1 METAMKRILL
11 LMTLA
16 AALAL
21 ATGSTA
27 LAKRHATKSAT
38 AQPAATAQCPDPAH
52 CPFGS
57 CALGSKS
64 AATAT
69 AASAPAAEKGAA
81 CSDPSKCTTAC
92 RPGSSGATAAVV
104 AKK

>member
-16 AALAL
+16 AAVAL

-27 LAKRHATKSAT
+27 LAKRHATKSA

-57 CALGSKS
+57 CASGSKS

-92 RPGSSGATAAVV
+92 RPGSSGATTAVV